1 METQTR
7 PQPSLRLT
15 EDQAITVAAAI
26 NRAINHSRKQQL
38 HFLEMHESPKV
49 GPVFRAEAWQ
59 AFRKW
64 ERHESELVQAIN
76 DIEATYPGGL
86 PFAAFSRFS

>member
-1 METQTR
+1 MANATR
-7 PQPSLRLT
+7 PQPALQLT
-15 EDQAITVAAAI
+15 EEQAITVAAAI
-26 NRAINHSRKQQL
+26 NHAINHSRKQQL

-59 AFRKW
+59 SFKKW

-76 DIEATYPGGL
+76 GIEATYPGGL